1 MKRFLVLVIFAITLS
16 SCSSKYYF
24 MHGDVTAYNQDGTI
38 LEKWNDVVIEEGTI
52 SNYLGKSVDRT
63 SHKSFGLNF
72 IDPKTG
78 EGVILSN
85 ATPYII
91 RYRTEEGEEEVDSK
105 VVQTKAKIAEL
116 QSLYYNN
123 KKIIKDKSL
132 SSEVRGKAK
141 KENSRIYEEIIT
153 LRKEIGWDW

>member
-1 MKRFLVLVIFAITLS
+1 MKRFLVLVLFAITLS

-52 SNYLGKSVDRT
+52 SNYSGKSVDRT

-91 RYRTEEGEEEVDSK
+91 RYRTEEGEDEDSK

-116 QSLYYNN
+116 QSLFYNN

-132 SSEVRGKAK
+132 NSEVRKTAK
-141 KENSRIYEEIIT
+141 KENSRIYNEIIF
-153 LRKEIGWDW
+153 LRKEIGWDF

>member
-1 MKRFLVLVIFAITLS
+1 M
-16 SCSSKYYF
+16 
-24 MHGDVTAYNQDGTI
+24 
-38 LEKWNDVVIEEGTI
+38 
-52 SNYLGKSVDRT
+52 
-63 SHKSFGLNF
+63 
-72 IDPKTG
+72 
-78 EGVILSN
+78 SN

-91 RYRTEEGEEEVDSK
+91 RYRTEEGEDEDSK